1 MTGRTEPEAGPTL
14 VSAGVVYTEEND
26 DVFVQALDGKTTRIG
41 EGDRLGAVGDARGS
55 AVA

>member
-1 MTGRTEPEAGPTL
+1 M
-14 VSAGVVYTEEND
+14 SAGVVYTEEND

-41 EGDRLGAVGDARGS
+41 EGDRLGAVGDPRGS